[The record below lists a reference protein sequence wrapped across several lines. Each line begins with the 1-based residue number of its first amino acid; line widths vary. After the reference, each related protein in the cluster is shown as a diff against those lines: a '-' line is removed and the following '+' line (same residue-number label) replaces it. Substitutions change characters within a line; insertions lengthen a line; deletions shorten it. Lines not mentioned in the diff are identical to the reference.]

1 MNWNNNANENYKAK
15 EMANNIE
22 IFFMKNKKIIM
33 PILFF
38 SVSFLIYL
46 FIWAISR
53 PAKEDLQ
60 SKLVEIEYNTIY
72 NEDPLQFRWS
82 ERIETKWVIWVK
94 KVFFDENEKVYFE
107 ELDCEECKSPV
118 TEILVKWTFDTA
130 KSEFTVKQEFN
141 NFLFWIKN
149 REYKKAIWILSYK
162 SQKNVD
168 EDRLLL
174 LEQKSWFKFWDFY
187 IKEWWIK
194 ANLEK
199 TDAQTVDIKAKTYYN
214 LDWLWKID
222 EIINLQAVYNKKKSI
237 WEFDYPFIYKR
248 SDVSSKKLYWRWI
261 TPSTINRDRIVIK
274 AKLMNFYRKI
284 IWKTLMEMKVQSSIP
299 IWEIE
304 TTVMLWLYD
313 SENRKVIEKE
323 IEVVNTSFEEF
334 DSWLAWTLNQKQI
347 VTKTW
352 KREYLRTV
360 YIWLSNIKEWTVKKW
375 FKKKYLRFIFKPKT
389 IWYNMPEFEIKTS
402 YTSLLDLK

>member
-1 MNWNNNANENYKAK
+1 MNWNNNINENYKAK

-22 IFFMKNKKIIM
+22 IFFMKNKKIII

-60 SKLVEIEYNTIY
+60 SKLVEIEHKTIY

-82 ERIETKWVIWVK
+82 ERVETKWENWIK
-94 KVFFDENEKVYFE
+94 KVYFDENGKVYFE

-118 TEILVKWTFDTA
+118 TEVLVKWTFDTA
-130 KSEFTVKQEFN
+130 KSEFTVKQKFN

-162 SQKNVD
+162 SKKNVD
-168 EDRLLL
+168 EGKLLL

-199 TDAQTVDIKAKTYYN
+199 TDVRTIDIKAKTYYN

-248 SDVSSKKLYWRWI
+248 SDVSSKRLYWEWI

-323 IEVVNTSFEEF
+323 LEVVNTSFEEF
-334 DSWLAWTLNQKQI
+334 DSWLARTLNQKQI
-347 VTKTW
+347 VKKTW

-360 YIWLSNIKEWTVKKW
+360 YVWLSNIKEWTVKKW

-389 IWYNMPEFEIKTS
+389 IWYKMPEFEIKTS
-402 YTSLLDLK
+402 YTLLLDLK

>member
-1 MNWNNNANENYKAK
+1 MNWNNNINENYKAK

-22 IFFMKNKKIIM
+22 IFFMKNKKIII

-60 SKLVEIEYNTIY
+60 SKLVEIEHKTIY

-82 ERIETKWVIWVK
+82 ERVETKWENWIK
-94 KVFFDENEKVYFE
+94 KVYFDENGKVYFE

-118 TEILVKWTFDTA
+118 TEVLVKWTFDTA
-130 KSEFTVKQEFN
+130 KSEFTVKQKFN

-162 SQKNVD
+162 SKKNVD
-168 EDRLLL
+168 EGKLLL

-199 TDAQTVDIKAKTYYN
+199 TDVRTIDIKAKTYYN

-248 SDVSSKKLYWRWI
+248 SDVSSKRLYWEWI

-323 IEVVNTSFEEF
+323 LEVVNTSFEEF
-334 DSWLAWTLNQKQI
+334 DSWLARTLNQKQI
-347 VTKTW
+347 VKKTW

-389 IWYNMPEFEIKTS
+389 IWYKMPEFEIKTS
-402 YTSLLDLK
+402 YTLLLDLK